1 MNYGGCMFDIEE
13 ELAKLPDK
21 PGVYIMHDAQDNIIY
36 VGKAVSLK
44 RRVRQYFQNRPRSPK
59 IARMISLIDHFE
71 YIVVG
76 SEVEALVLECNL
88 IKENRPKYNT
98 MLMDDKSYPFIK
110 VTTGE
115 DFPRVFM
122 THNFCKDRAKYFG
135 PYTNVGAAKQ
145 ILELLKKI
153 YKPRLCRQQLTQGE
167 KCKPCLYYH
176 VHKCDGP
183 CMGTISKEEY
193 GERIAAIMDF
203 LGGNTKK
210 LSRELTA
217 SMNEAAQN
225 MEFEQA
231 AVYRDLINDINK
243 ISQVQRVTAT
253 DDRNRDVIGVATLG
267 DDAVI
272 QVFFIRAGKMTGRE
286 HYFLHGVEKETH
298 ASLLNDFVKQF
309 YMNND
314 NIPKEILLSEEIE
327 DEQPIGE
334 WLSTRAG
341 SKVILKVPE
350 RGDKEGLV
358 KLACTNASNV
368 LVKDSEKLLA
378 ETRRTR
384 GALEELGELL
394 DIEPPE
400 RIESYDISNISG
412 YESVGSMVVH
422 EGGKPKRSDYRK
434 FRIKTIVGSDDYGSL
449 AEVLRRRFTHAE
461 RNGISGEANDSF
473 VHLPDLIMMDGGRGQ
488 VNVALKV
495 FEELGLDINV
505 CGLVKDDN
513 HRTRGIY
520 YNNIEVPID
529 IHGELFKLITRIQD
543 ETHRFAIEYHRLLR
557 SKEQVHS
564 VLDDIPGIGPSRRRS
579 LMKAFES
586 IEAVKNADIETLAAT
601 ENMNRAAAEAV
612 YNFFRTAK

>member
-1 MNYGGCMFDIEE
+1 MFDIEE
-13 ELAKLPDK
+13 ELKKLPDK
-21 PGVYIMHDAQDNIIY
+21 PGVYIMHDASDSIIY

-110 VTTGE
+110 VTVGE

-122 THNFCKDRAKYFG
+122 THNFCKDKAKYYG
-135 PYTNVGAAKQ
+135 PYTNVGAART

-153 YKPRLCRQQLTQGE
+153 YKPRLCRQQLTAGE
-167 KCKPCLYYH
+167 VCKPCLYYH
-176 VHKCDGP
+176 VHKCNAP
-183 CMGTISKEEY
+183 CMGNISKEEY
-193 GERIAAIMDF
+193 GKSIAAIMDF
-203 LGGNTKK
+203 LGGNTNG
-210 LSRELTA
+210 LRRELTA
-217 SMNEAAQN
+217 KMMKASEN
-225 MEFEQA
+225 MEFEKA
-231 AVYRDLINDINK
+231 AEYRDLINDINK
-243 ISQVQRVTAT
+243 ISEVQRVTAT

-298 ASLLNDFVKQF
+298 STLLNDFVKQF

-314 NIPKEILLSEEIE
+314 NIPKDILLSEQIE
-327 DEQPIGE
+327 DAAPISE
-334 WLSTRAG
+334 WLTSRAG
-341 SKVILKVPE
+341 SKVNIKVPE

-378 ETRRTR
+378 ETRKTT
-384 GALEELGELL
+384 GALLELGELL
-394 DIEPPE
+394 GIEPPE

-434 FRIKTIVGSDDYGSL
+434 FRIRTVVGSDDYASL
-449 AEVLRRRFTHAE
+449 AEVLTRRFTHAQ
-461 RNGISGEANDSF
+461 RNGSEGDGNDSF
-473 VHLPDLIMMDGGRGQ
+473 VHLPDLIMMDGGKGQ
-488 VNVALKV
+488 VNVALEV
-495 FEELGLDINV
+495 FEKLGISVEV

-529 IHGELFKLITRIQD
+529 THGELFKLITRIQD

-564 VLDDIPGIGPSRRRS
+564 VLDDIPGIGPARRRS

-586 IEAVKNADIETLAAT
+586 IEAVKNADIDTLART
-601 ENMNRAAAEAV
+601 ENMNRASAEAV
-612 YNFFRTAK
+612 YNFFRQKG